1 MDSRT
6 RTRLNAFVLPL
17 ALLLALQGG
26 SCRNDGRGGRNDTTN
41 RNDTAAVNRNAN
53 ANANTNAGSTN
64 AGRTNA
70 AQTNA
75 RPSPTQETPRVDDAG
90 GTARTAPAGEWG
102 TRGAELNV
110 TPAGAEIEFDCAHGT
125 IDEPLRLDLSGRFD
139 AAGTFSRER
148 GGPVRID
155 EKPDSH
161 PARYRGRVEGQ
172 TMTLTVTL
180 TETKEDIVT
189 LTLTRGQPPRLTK
202 CL

>member
-1 MDSRT
+1 MMDSRT

-17 ALLLALQGG
+17 ALLAALQGG
-26 SCRNDGRGGRNDTTN
+26 SCRNEGRGGRNDTTN

-53 ANANTNAGSTN
+53 ANANANAGSTN
-64 AGRTNA
+64 AAR
-70 AQTNA
+70 TNA
-75 RPSPTQETPRVDDAG
+75 RPASTPETPRVDDAG
-90 GTARTAPAGEWG
+90 GTARTVPAGEWG
-102 TRGAELNV
+102 TRGAGLNV
-110 TPAGAEIEFDCAHGT
+110 TAAGAEIEFDCANGT
-125 IDEPLRLDLSGRFD
+125 IDEPLRLDLAGRFD

-161 PARYRGRVEGQ
+161 PARYHGRVEGQ

-189 LTLTRGQPPRLTK
+189 LTLTRGQAPRLTK